1 MTTMA
6 RRIALVWIAAAA
18 IMLESCHDGLLHA
31 PAPQAPAIVT
41 MRASISRAAGG
52 SSQAYDRADRLFV
65 RFRAGDDV
73 RVEQTIPFAPSAAQ
87 TAVSVDIPLR
97 QLTETMT
104 AEVELR
110 IGDRALFRG
119 SAAPTLAA
127 GVSTPVDFTLAPVV
141 AAVNCGTGTIQL
153 SAYGQTVQL
162 SGAALFAT
170 GDTVP
175 DMPVTWSASA
185 STAVSV
191 GEKGDVTAL
200 QDGDA
205 VATCAASGLTAT
217 RAVHVFGVVR
227 SVQVAPASATLVIGS
242 TLTHVATLFDS
253 LGNII
258 ASPRPL
264 AWSSASSGV
273 ATVNST
279 GVVTAVSSGT
289 ARIDATSGTAVG
301 SATLIVVSPSTAV
314 TIASTALTGTSAI
327 LIGSV
332 NPRGADTQS
341 WFEWGTDQSLAGAAV
356 TPSRS
361 MGGGAADVSITEPI
375 SGLVPNTTYYF
386 RVVANSAGGTTRGAT
401 FSFTTPRPPTVATVG
416 ADPTTTQIYVVRG
429 SATPNGSA
437 TTAYFEYGT
446 SPTLSSSTQSTRQS
460 IGSGQTAVVV
470 TQSLSALQPSTTYFV
485 RIVAT
490 NIGGTSV
497 GTTVSFRTSGP
508 PIIGAEGGQIPPNTC
523 QTIQGGGE
531 ANPNGATTEGWF
543 EYGSTPGLTTFISTP
558 HVNLG
563 SGTSTVHFDITFGGS
578 GTVYFRIA
586 ASNVW
591 GTARHPTILS
601 LSPSGC
607 IR

>member
-1 MTTMA
+1 MTIIT
-6 RRIALVWIAAAA
+6 RRLLSIAIAA

-31 PAPQAPAIVT
+31 PAASAPAIAT
-41 MRASISRAAGG
+41 MRASISRAMGG
-52 SSQAYDRADRLFV
+52 APQAYDRADRLFV

-87 TAVSVDIPLR
+87 TTVSVDIPLH

-104 AEVELR
+104 AEMELR

-141 AAVNCGTGTIQL
+141 AAVNCGTGAVQL
-153 SAYGQTVQL
+153 SAYGQTAQL

-170 GDTVP
+170 GDTIP
-175 DMPVTWSASA
+175 DIPVTWSTAANS
-185 STAVSV
+185 AVSV

-205 VATCAASGLTAT
+205 VATCAASGFTAT

-258 ASPRPL
+258 TSPRPL
-264 AWSSASSGV
+264 AWSSASVGV
-273 ATVNST
+273 ATVNAT

-289 ARIDATSGTAVG
+289 ARIDATSGAAVG

-314 TIASTALTGTSAI
+314 TIASTAVTGTSAI

-332 NPRGADTQS
+332 NPRGADTQA

-356 TPSRS
+356 TPTRA
-361 MGGGAADVSITEPI
+361 MGGGTADVSITEPI
-375 SGLVPNTTYYF
+375 SGLIPNTTYYF
-386 RVVANSAGGTTRGAT
+386 RVVASGAGGTIRGAT
-401 FSFTTPRPPTVATVG
+401 LSFTTARPPTVTTVG
-416 ADPTTTQIYVVRG
+416 ADTTTTQVYVVRG

-446 SPTLSSSTQSTRQS
+446 SSTLSSSTQTTRQS
-460 IGSGQTAVVV
+460 IGSGQTAVAV
-470 TQSLSALQPSTTYFV
+470 TQSLSGLQPSTTYFV

-490 NIGGTSV
+490 NVGGTSV
-497 GTTVSFRTSGP
+497 GTIVSFRTSGP

-531 ANPNGATTEGWF
+531 ANPNGATTQGWF
-543 EYGSTPGLTTFISTP
+543 EYGSSPTLTTFISTP

-578 GTVYFRIA
+578 GAVYFRIA

-591 GTARHPTILS
+591 GTVRHPTILT

-607 IR
+607 IG